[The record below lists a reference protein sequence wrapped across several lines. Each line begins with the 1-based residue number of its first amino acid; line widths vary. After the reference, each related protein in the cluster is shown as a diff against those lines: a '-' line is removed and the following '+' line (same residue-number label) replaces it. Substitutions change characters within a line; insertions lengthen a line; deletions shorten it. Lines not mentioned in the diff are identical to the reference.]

1 MNMQL
6 LQDGSQSSPAALKA
20 ASHNDF
26 KTPIYQEYVS
36 IYFLYLLVWNAC
48 SKTMIK

>member
-6 LQDGSQSSPAALKA
+6 LQDGSQSSPAALRT

-36 IYFLYLLVWNAC
+36 IYFLVYTQDAC